1 MERVSRKTR
10 EKHDK
15 AVLAAYDVHNTPFSA
30 SRMRGR
36 WARDEKEDD
45 EREEAEFKKY
55 RREHG
60 QKEDA
65 KQLEELCRREQRLH
79 EENCKK
85 KRERQDANWQRW
97 SSESADANTTGEAV
111 STVVHLRRAAVDSVA
126 PAASAEPPL
135 SVENA

>member
-1 MERVSRKTR
+1 MDRISRKTL

-15 AVLAAYDVHNTPFSA
+15 AILVAYDVHNTPFSA

-55 RREHG
+55 RREEG
-60 QKEDA
+60 QKGDA
-65 KQLEELCRREQRLH
+65 KQLEELCRREQWLQ
-79 EENCKK
+79 EEICKK

-97 SSESADANTTGEAV
+97 SSESADANTTEEAV
-111 STVVHLRRAAVDSVA
+111 SPVLHLRWAGVDSVA
-126 PAASAEPPL
+126 PAASAEPPP